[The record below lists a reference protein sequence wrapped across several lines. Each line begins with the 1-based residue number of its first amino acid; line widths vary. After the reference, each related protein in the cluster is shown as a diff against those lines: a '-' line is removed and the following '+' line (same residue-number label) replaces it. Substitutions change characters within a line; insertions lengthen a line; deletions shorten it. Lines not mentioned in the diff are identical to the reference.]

1 MTVVDG
7 LVFGVL
13 TIGLILGLMKGF
25 LAQVAGIAGFVGGW
39 LLAWRFHP
47 VVEAQVI
54 DRMLSTAYNDK
65 IAFASILLG
74 VLAVTALISWLV
86 NLFLEKLN
94 LSAYDRLIGGA
105 FGAAKAGIV
114 AAALLIGIVVMAQD
128 GGDVE
133 RAIGS
138 SKAGPF
144 IWQTMDSATKWL
156 PEGVRGDVR
165 GFLTLNSLPEPVEA
179 RSTPGQLTV
188 E

>member
-25 LAQVAGIAGFVGGW
+25 LAQVAGIAGFAGGC

-54 DRMLSTAYNDK
+54 DRMLATSHNDK
-65 IAFASILLG
+65 IAFGVILLAA
-74 VLAVTALISWLV
+74 LAATALLSWLI
-86 NLFLEKLN
+86 NLFLEKTHLGG
-94 LSAYDRLIGGA
+94 YDRLIGGA

-114 AAALLIGIVVMAQD
+114 AAALLVGIVAMAQD

-138 SKAGPF
+138 SKSGPF
-144 IWQTMDSATKWL
+144 IWQAMDSATRWL
-156 PEGVRGDVR
+156 PESVRGDVR
-165 GFLTLNSLPEPVEA
+165 GFLTVNSLPEPVEA
-179 RSTPGQLTV
+179 RAVPGPLTV